1 MDLWKVT
8 PNQTRV
14 HRTEVQ
20 SYLLTKS
27 LDIFSG
33 TGKQFI
39 QRIKRPILLKFKTTR
54 FMLKF
59 WWPVVWRYE
68 EQSSQPIILEKCRIY
83 RMEMYGRDLSGNDH
97 ISVGMRR
104 PNGDFERPILR
115 KRLFWTKPGISVWF
129 CFVCILVLFCLY
141 FGFVLFVFWFCF
153 VCFALNCVLYL
164 ILFSIIYFF
173 FHFFNFC
180 IIIIEF
186 LFVSSLFLSKWL
198 RNVVTFFKR

>member
-1 MDLWKVT
+1 MDLWKIT

-54 FMLKF
+54 VMLKF

-153 VCFALNCVLYL
+153 VCILVLFCLFCFKLCFVSYFVFNYL
-164 ILFSIIYFF
+164 FF
-173 FHFFNFC
+173 F
-180 IIIIEF
+180 
-186 LFVSSLFLSKWL
+186 SLF
-198 RNVVTFFKR
+198 

>member
-1 MDLWKVT
+1 MDLWKIT

-33 TGKQFI
+33 TGEQFI
-39 QRIKRPILLKFKTTR
+39 QRIKRPIFLKFKTTR
-54 FMLKF
+54 VMLKF

-68 EQSSQPIILEKCRIY
+68 EQTSQPIILEKCRIY

-104 PNGDFERPILR
+104 PNGDFERPILK

-153 VCFALNCVLYL
+153 VYFALNCVLYL

-173 FHFFNFC
+173 FT
-180 IIIIEF
+180 F
-186 LFVSSLFLSKWL
+186 LIFVLLLLSFYLFRLFSY
-198 RNVVTFFKR
+198 RSGFGT

>member
-1 MDLWKVT
+1 MDLWKIT

-39 QRIKRPILLKFKTTR
+39 QRIKRPILLKFKR
-54 FMLKF
+54 VMLKF

-129 CFVCILVLFCLY
+129 CFVCILVLFCL
-141 FGFVLFVFWFCF
+141 FCFKLCFVSYFVF
-153 VCFALNCVLYL
+153 NYL
-164 ILFSIIYFF
+164 FF
-173 FHFFNFC
+173 F
-180 IIIIEF
+180 
-186 LFVSSLFLSKWL
+186 SLF
-198 RNVVTFFKR
+198 

>member
-1 MDLWKVT
+1 MDLWKIT

-33 TGKQFI
+33 TGEQFI
-39 QRIKRPILLKFKTTR
+39 QRIKRPIFLKFKTTR
-54 FMLKF
+54 VMLKF

-68 EQSSQPIILEKCRIY
+68 EQTSQPIILEKCRIY

-173 FHFFNFC
+173 FT
-180 IIIIEF
+180 F
-186 LFVSSLFLSKWL
+186 LIFVLLLLSFYLFRLFSY
-198 RNVVTFFKR
+198 RSGFGT

>member
-1 MDLWKVT
+1 
-8 PNQTRV
+8 
-14 HRTEVQ
+14 
-20 SYLLTKS
+20 
-27 LDIFSG
+27 
-33 TGKQFI
+33 
-39 QRIKRPILLKFKTTR
+39 
-54 FMLKF
+54 
-59 WWPVVWRYE
+59 
-68 EQSSQPIILEKCRIY
+68 
-83 RMEMYGRDLSGNDH
+83 MEMYGRDLSGNDH

-104 PNGDFERPILR
+104 PNGDFERPILK

-153 VCFALNCVLYL
+153 VYFALNCVLYL

-198 RNVVTFFKR
+198 RNVVTVFKR